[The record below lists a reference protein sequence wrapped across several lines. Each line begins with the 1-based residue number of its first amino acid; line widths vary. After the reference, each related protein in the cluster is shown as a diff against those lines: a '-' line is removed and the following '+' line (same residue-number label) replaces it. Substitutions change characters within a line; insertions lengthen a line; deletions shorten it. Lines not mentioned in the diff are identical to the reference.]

1 MAGGKFITFLIALL
15 FSYLGLISFGFKL
28 SIYLRYQILLISV
41 LIFLAFIM
49 SIGIYY
55 NKNWAWLTSGIVFL
69 VILINLFYAYLKLS
83 SNFIIFSSASFFSS
97 IGLFMSMVS
106 LKKKR
111 FRKESYESMEEEPEQ
126 QESVS
131 KEFTPG
137 KYIASETGKR
147 FHTPKCQWAKKI
159 TKTKAVWFDSEEE
172 AEKEGYEKDKCVD

>member
-1 MAGGKFITFLIALL
+1 
-15 FSYLGLISFGFKL
+15 
-28 SIYLRYQILLISV
+28 
-41 LIFLAFIM
+41 
-49 SIGIYY
+49 
-55 NKNWAWLTSGIVFL
+55 
-69 VILINLFYAYLKLS
+69 
-83 SNFIIFSSASFFSS
+83 
-97 IGLFMSMVS
+97 
-106 LKKKR
+106 
-111 FRKESYESMEEEPEQ
+111 MEEEPEQ